1 MLGGVARKFASD
13 RADFLGSHPEATGI
27 HLH

>member
-27 HLH
+27 HPR